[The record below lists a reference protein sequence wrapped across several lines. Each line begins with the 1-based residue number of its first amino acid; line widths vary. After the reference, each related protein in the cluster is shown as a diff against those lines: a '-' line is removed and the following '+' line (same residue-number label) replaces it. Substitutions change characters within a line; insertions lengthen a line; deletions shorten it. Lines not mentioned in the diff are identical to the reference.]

1 MKINK
6 KYLMFLIAYA
16 FCQLMTLFYALSAIL
31 FIYVLSFGLALGTG
45 IRNIYQ
51 VKSFGPVKTNI
62 LLSFIVNLILTIIY
76 IPTVLLPIINH
87 SNGLEQADP
96 MVLIVG
102 FPTVFFIISVIVFLV
117 VGLFV
122 KILKKN

>member
-45 IRNIYQ
+45 IRDIYQ
-51 VKSFGPVKTNI
+51 EKSFKPVKTNI
-62 LLSFIVNLILTIIY
+62 LLSFIVNLILTLIY

-87 SNGLEQADP
+87 STGLEQADP

-122 KILKKN
+122 KIFKKN